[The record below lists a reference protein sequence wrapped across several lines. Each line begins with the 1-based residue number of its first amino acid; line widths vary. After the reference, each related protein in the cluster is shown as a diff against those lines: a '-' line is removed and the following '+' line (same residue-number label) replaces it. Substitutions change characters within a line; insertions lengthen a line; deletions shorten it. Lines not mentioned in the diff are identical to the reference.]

1 MDASTLIACGFLRP
15 SCIAAK
21 VSNKCICSM
30 NANSWSPRSVR
41 TGRENDAHPK
51 EESLSKSTFP
61 PLEGLRVVVALSG
74 GNWKLPEMIP
84 RQPHQARPYGGLAGT
99 DRHWHPQEEAKIVY
113 GIQLHRVK
121 NVRSKRWME

>member
-1 MDASTLIACGFLRP
+1 
-15 SCIAAK
+15 
-21 VSNKCICSM
+21 M

-84 RQPHQARPYGGLAGT
+84 RQPHQPRPYGGLSWDGQALASPRGSQSCL
-99 DRHWHPQEEAKIVY
+99 WNSE
-113 GIQLHRVK
+113 
-121 NVRSKRWME
+121 